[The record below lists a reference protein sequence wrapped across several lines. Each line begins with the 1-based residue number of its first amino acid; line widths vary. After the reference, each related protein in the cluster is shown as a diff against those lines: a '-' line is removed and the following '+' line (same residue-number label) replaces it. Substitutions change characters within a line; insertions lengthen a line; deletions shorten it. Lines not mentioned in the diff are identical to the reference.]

1 MEYSKE
7 DVERLI
13 DVVTHLVT
21 STDEKTSWYDELVSA
36 VLPFR
41 EPKPARVTHL
51 NCQLDPTSVSDGVPF
66 IEAIDAVKAR
76 LSPTAGVSTLSI
88 DNLMDYPE
96 FRKNNTAGQTRM
108 IKELIARSTPD
119 IEGEL

>member
-1 MEYSKE
+1 MKYSKE

-21 STDEKTSWYDELVSA
+21 STDGKTSWYDELVSA

-88 DNLMDYPE
+88 DNLMDNHG
-96 FRKNNTAGQTRM
+96 FIASNTAGQTRM
-108 IKELIARSTPD
+108 IQALYAKSAPD

>member
-1 MEYSKE
+1 MKYSKE

-21 STDEKTSWYDELVSA
+21 STDEGTSWYDELVGA

-76 LSPTAGVSTLSI
+76 LSLTAGVSTLSI
-88 DNLMDYPE
+88 DNTIDSHK
-96 FRKNNTAGQTRM
+96 FQFGNTNDKTRC
-108 IKELIARSTPD
+108 IQALYAKSAPD
-119 IEGEL
+119 IEDEL

>member
-13 DVVTHLVT
+13 DVATHLVT

-88 DNLMDYPE
+88 NNLMDNHR
-96 FRKNNTAGQTRM
+96 FSANNTAGQTRM
-108 IKELIARSTPD
+108 IQKLIARSAPD
-119 IEGEL
+119 IEGDL